1 MDSVVLSAQRIPP
14 QATRGAAGPTPVL
27 AAAPWSLPTA
37 PLRGSTARRGARR
50 GCRKPRAGAW
60 LGPRRPARSL
70 AGVPASRRPRAPRPA
85 PGCRELCGL
94 RALRPELRNAP
105 GPAVALRKPQ
115 HWATPGPALGAAASR
130 SASLLGLP
138 QGRRRGW
145 LLTSRRRN
153 PEEEEKKE
161 RKGKNFYY
169 FFFSFSLQWLKLR
182 AGAQELAPEARRGAR
197 NVGSTGVR
205 TPLAG

>member
-130 SASLLGLP
+130 VCVPPGTAPGP
-138 QGRRRGW
+138 PPRVAAYVKKAKPRRRRKKRAEGEK
-145 LLTSRRRN
+145 LLL
-153 PEEEEKKE
+153 
-161 RKGKNFYY
+161 
-169 FFFSFSLQWLKLR
+169 FFFLIFSSV
-182 AGAQELAPEARRGAR
+182 AEA
-197 NVGSTGVR
+197 
-205 TPLAG
+205 